1 MQHETTAGAFTW
13 WCYHLSK
20 EPHIQD
26 KLRQE
31 IYNTIPSPEAS
42 VSWQDLE
49 AMPYLNGVCQD
60 VLRLYPTVPMT
71 GREAIRETTIAG
83 KKIPKGTT
91 IALCPQSINRS
102 PEFWG
107 ETADQFLPE
116 RWIDI
121 DKDGKQAPNKHGGA
135 STNVAQITFLH
146 GPRACIGK
154 DFAKAEFRSAVAGIL
169 GLFRLEL
176 QEPGQKITFGGTLTS
191 QPVEGTHLKFTRLEG
206 WEV

>member
-1 MQHETTAGAFTW
+1 M
-13 WCYHLSK
+13 

-31 IYNTIPSPEAS
+31 IRETIPSSAAS

-49 AMPYLNGVCQD
+49 VMPYLNGVCQE

-91 IALCPQSINRS
+91 IALCPQSTNRS

-107 ETADQFLPE
+107 ETADQFIPE
-116 RWIDI
+116 RWIDT
-121 DKDGKQAPNKHGGA
+121 DHETGKQSPNKHGVHRRI
-135 STNVAQITFLH
+135 S
-146 GPRACIGK
+146 PRLLFFMGRGRVLGRISRRPN
-154 DFAKAEFRSAVAGIL
+154 FAVRSRGYLV
-169 GLFRLEL
+169 F
-176 QEPGQKITFGGTLTS
+176 S
-191 QPVEGTHLKFTRLEG
+191 SVN
-206 WEV
+206 